1 MNLFDSCFLCLDIG
15 TSCVRGIAHRVRS
28 GKITQ
33 SATAM
38 HENFDQ
44 TRALNCVIENLE
56 TELHTHFD
64 SAYITGNFG
73 KSEFL
78 RLRQNTVWNGEH
90 KITENDIRSQISKI
104 AIPDGFSPIHIIPLQ
119 YDTPSA
125 RKIKTPIGYT
135 DHQLVSTFGVI
146 CYETERLNEIV
157 SILHKAHIQ
166 YDGLFD

>member
-78 RLRQNTVWNGEH
+78 RLFKE
-90 KITENDIRSQISKI
+90 IDIDLWEKVEKNPVQFLR
-104 AIPDGFSPIHIIPLQ
+104 
-119 YDTPSA
+119 
-125 RKIKTPIGYT
+125 
-135 DHQLVSTFGVI
+135 LVSQEKLDNIFEDQKDIGVNS
-146 CYETERLNEIV
+146 ELER
-157 SILHKAHIQ
+157 
-166 YDGLFD
+166 